1 MALQVKCDI
10 QSIQALIYLITRK
23 SFHSKLPKIDGLGS
37 IDIILD
43 HLKEFLSCNS
53 DLLSSITSQLQ
64 TIHQQLEHFQKHHD
78 GFQYFSMQVIAKAY
92 EVYHLVVGCIN
103 NDIPEWCLVRWIGD
117 IIEEITLLMREVMKI
132 HEKKVADLVLHTTT
146 DVAGAHTSQ
155 FARITSIRED
165 MVGFDEV
172 VKTLRQKLIRGL
184 SELDVISIDCDM
196 LRRSPQEDCDMLRRS
211 LLALQTC
218 RL

>member
-1 MALQVKCDI
+1 MINFLRANLINLPREALKDLDTAIIDAGVLVYSLYDSVEGNEDMAV
-10 QSIQALIYLITRK
+10 
-23 SFHSKLPKIDGLGS
+23 G
-37 IDIILD
+37 
-43 HLKEFLSCNS
+43 
-53 DLLSSITSQLQ
+53 DLN
-64 TIHQQLEHFQKHHD
+64 
-78 GFQYFSMQVIAKAY
+78 QVIAKAY

-155 FARITSIRED
+155 FARISIREE

-172 VKTLRQKLIRGL
+172 LKTLRQKLIGGS
-184 SELDVISIDCDM
+184 SELDVISI
-196 LRRSPQEDCDMLRRS
+196 R
-211 LLALQTC
+211 
-218 RL
+218 